1 MAVMMEKSSPFMV
14 KGQKNDTSDPNKS
27 KSTGFWS
34 LGLNCSST
42 GKFKCCLYHD
52 IVAGKINK

>member
-1 MAVMMEKSSPFMV
+1 MV

-34 LGLNCSST
+34 LGVKLQQ
-42 GKFKCCLYHD
+42 YR
-52 IVAGKINK
+52 KI

>member
-1 MAVMMEKSSPFMV
+1 MV
-14 KGQKNDTSDPNKS
+14 KGQKNDTCSDPNKS